1 MEADRLAQLG
11 LTVADAGEGLEAVL
25 SLDQAVVNPLTRRV
39 LPAVTFALEEDCLIP
54 LEPPELVGLPPLSV
68 GGMSGRAELEQQLL
82 ASFEQHVHLL
92 QERTRELRA
101 LGISPRVEPDSL
113 ELHAEVEAGDLRFEV
128 TGDKRGTLRITQVFR
143 AGTPLR
149 SELGEPFTPTRFTDR
164 AEMAAYL
171 LGLVGPPAAAT
182 GQGFGLTF
190 AELAE
195 RFGRF
200 ARVPEGGTAEVVV
213 DFRVHGERYR
223 FVAARVKGRTFRAL
237 LAGPDGKKWADHFT
251 LDDFAGVADVA
262 ARALG
267 VQPGEV
273 EWLGA
278 EEGA

>member
-25 SLDQAVVNPLTRRV
+25 SLDRAVVNPLTRRV

-68 GGMSGRAELEQQLL
+68 EGMSGRAELEEQLL

-92 QERTRELRA
+92 QQRTSELRA
-101 LGISPRVEPDSL
+101 LGIAPHVEPDSL
-113 ELHAEVEAGDLRFEV
+113 ELHAEVEAGDLRFAV
-128 TGDKRGTLRITQVFR
+128 SGDKRGALRVTGVFR
-143 AGTPLR
+143 AGAPLR
-149 SELGEPFTPTRFTDR
+149 SEVGQPFIPSGFTDR

-171 LGLVGPPAAAT
+171 LGLVGAPGGAAVPSS
-182 GQGFGLTF
+182 GLTF

-195 RFGRF
+195 RFGPF
-200 ARVPEGGTAEVVV
+200 ARVPDAGTAEVVV

-223 FVAARVKGRTFRAL
+223 FVAARVKGRTFRGL

-251 LDDFAGVADVA
+251 LEDFAGVADVVV
-262 ARALG
+262 RALG

-278 EEGA
+278 EDGT

>member
-68 GGMSGRAELEQQLL
+68 QGVSGRAELEQQLL
-82 ASFEQHVHLL
+82 ASFDQHVHLL

-101 LGISPRVEPDSL
+101 LGISPHVEPDSL
-113 ELHAEVEAGDLRFEV
+113 ELHAEVEAGDLRFAV
-128 TGDKRGTLRITQVFR
+128 TGDKRGTLRVTGVFR
-143 AGTPLR
+143 AGTALR
-149 SELGEPFTPTRFTDR
+149 SEVGQPFTPTRFIDR
-164 AEMAAYL
+164 AELASYL
-171 LGLVGPPAAAT
+171 LGLIGEPRAPT
-182 GQGFGLTF
+182 GHGSGLTF

-195 RFGRF
+195 RFGPF
-200 ARVPEGGTAEVVV
+200 ARVPDAGTAEVVV

-237 LAGPDGKKWADHFT
+237 LVGPDGKKWADHFT
-251 LDDFAGVADVA
+251 LEDFAGVADVA

-267 VQPGEV
+267 VQPSEV

-278 EEGA
+278 EEQG